1 VDSVLIVDDDPGAL
15 LLIKTILANEDYRL
29 VTAGDGEEARL
40 RLEEAPE
47 QFVAVILD
55 WDMPKMNG
63 IELLAWIKSQPA
75 LEDIPV
81 VMQTAMD
88 SSEQIRQGIDAG
100 AFYYLTKPF
109 DKKLLH
115 SVVRAALMDSRSKR
129 ALLKKLKESA
139 NPFELLVEGS
149 FRFRTLAEGERLALW
164 IANACASPT
173 RAMQITEIIT
183 NAVEHGN
190 LGITYDEKTEFVS
203 KGTWH
208 AEVERRISL
217 PQHRQKIVT
226 LALRRTPEKVTVLV
240 EDQGPGFDFSRYV
253 RFEESRAFDNH
264 GRGIALAG
272 SFLELQFLGK
282 GNRVLITIRG
292 EEQGKNLPGQEQ
304 GSGGRNVRTS

>member
-1 VDSVLIVDDDPGAL
+1 MDYVLIVDDDPGAL
-15 LLIKTILANEDYRL
+15 LVITTILANEDYRL
-29 VTAGDGEEARL
+29 VTAADGEQAKVL
-40 RLEEAPE
+40 LEKEPDKYLT
-47 QFVAVILD
+47 VVLD

-63 IELLAWIKSQPA
+63 IELLAWIKAQPA

-88 SSEQIRQGIDAG
+88 SSEQIREGIDAG

-109 DKKLLH
+109 DKKLFN

-129 ALLKKLKESA
+129 ALLKKLEKSE
-139 NPFELLVEGS
+139 NPFEFMMEGT
-149 FRFRTLAEGERLALW
+149 FRFRTLADGERIALW

-190 LGITYDEKTEFVS
+190 LGITYDEKTEFVAN
-203 KGTWH
+203 GTW
-208 AEVERRISL
+208 ASEVKRR
-217 PQHRQKIVT
+217 
-226 LALRRTPEKVTVLV
+226 LALPENLEKTVSLSFRKRPYGVTVLV
-240 EDQGPGFDFSRYV
+240 EDDGPGFDYSRYV
-253 RFEESRAFDNH
+253 KLDESRAFDNH

-282 GNRVLITIRG
+282 GNRVLITIR
-292 EEQGKNLPGQEQ
+292 EDEPGDGPRAPET
-304 GSGGRNVRTS
+304 GR

>member
-1 VDSVLIVDDDPGAL
+1 MDCVLIVDDDPGAL
-15 LLIKTILANEDYRL
+15 LVIKTILTNEDYTL
-29 VTAGDGEEARL
+29 VTASDGEEARQL
-40 RLEEAPE
+40 LEKEPE
-47 QFVAVILD
+47 KFLAVVLD

-63 IELLAWIKSQPA
+63 IELLAWIKDQPA

-115 SVVRAALMDSRSKR
+115 SVIRAALMDSRSQR
-129 ALLKKLKESA
+129 AMLRKLKESE
-139 NPFELLVEGS
+139 NPFELMREGT

-183 NAVEHGN
+183 NAIEHGN
-190 LGITYDEKTEFVS
+190 LGITYDEKTDFVS
-203 KGTWH
+203 SGTWTE
-208 AEVERRISL
+208 EVERRLAL
-217 PQHRQKIVT
+217 PQH
-226 LALRRTPEKVTVLV
+226 EKKMVSLSFRKHAQSVTVLV
-240 EDQGPGFDFSRYV
+240 EDEGPGFDYKRYV
-253 RFEESRAFDNH
+253 RLDESRAFDNH

-282 GNRVLITIRG
+282 GNRVLITIRD
-292 EEQGKNLPGQEQ
+292 EAQE
-304 GSGGRNVRTS
+304 GTSRTLDAGD